1 MPIWRKYPR
10 NLKVLIIAIMINS
23 TGMAFLWPLH
33 TIYITH
39 KMGITLT
46 EAGFVLMLHSAAEI
60 IGSFLGGY
68 LYDRIRGKKTLL
80 FAILISAL
88 FIFIISIGLSWPIYI
103 VSMILL
109 GIGIGAI
116 FPPIYALTGIVWKEG
131 GNKSFSLIYQILNF
145 GTAVGTALGGIVA
158 QYSFRYVF
166 WLNGL
171 TYLLFIVVIWWG
183 LDEPVPNEE
192 LNQKKRSQFAQKVE
206 FLKTPSFLS
215 LLFLCFGFMFCWI
228 TYIQWQ
234 TSISNYIHQ
243 LGFSLSV
250 YSSLWTI
257 NGFIILLGQPFFL
270 WSMIR
275 LNVSVKWQL
284 IIGVALFMLTFAVL
298 SVSNAYQGF
307 LIGMIIMT
315 IGEILIFPVIPGIA
329 DQMAPLDKRGMYQGI
344 VSGTANIGKTIGPLL
359 GGILYDSYGPM
370 VLLYSCI
377 FICGFALICFGTY
390 QRLQYTKFQSNKV
403 TVKGG

>member
-33 TIYITH
+33 TIYITQQ
-39 KMGITLT
+39 MGRTLT

-88 FIFIISIGLSWPIYI
+88 FIFLISIGLSWPIYI

-166 WLNGL
+166 WVNGL
-171 TYLLFIVVIWWG
+171 TYLLFIVVIWVG
-183 LDEPVPNEE
+183 LDEPVPNKE
-192 LNQKKRSQFAQKVE
+192 LNQKKGSQFVQKVK
-206 FLKTPSFLS
+206 FLKTPSFHS
-215 LLFLCFGFMFCWI
+215 LLLLCFGFMFCWI

-257 NGFIILLGQPFFL
+257 NGFLILLGQPFFL
-270 WSMIR
+270 WSMTR
-275 LNVSVKWQL
+275 LNISVKWQL
-284 IIGVALFMLTFAVL
+284 FIGVALFMLTFAVL
-298 SVSNAYQGF
+298 SVSHAYQGF

-359 GGILYDSYGPM
+359 GGILYDTFGPL